1 MNIDRFKELASDFN
15 LIPVYEIITAD
26 LLTPVLAYAKLRKK
40 GMQSFLLESVQ
51 GSLSMARYSFIGINP
66 EKILLNKKTTIKEIN
81 NLGDGLHHNNSSEYF
96 GNIFERLKE
105 ETDNIRQA
113 HLSELPEFTGG
124 LVGFLG
130 YENISLIEP
139 VVLRK
144 PSLTGKFNYPHDF
157 YDSNFGLYKTII
169 AFDHYKH
176 QIILITNV
184 LVKEHSNLDLIYSE
198 AKQNLKKLKNI
209 LVNESVRIDSFK
221 LLNSSDIDF
230 DTKHFYQLVEK
241 SKEEIRAGEIFQIVL
256 SKRFSS
262 EFKGDLIN
270 VYRALRIINPSPYM
284 YFLENADG
292 FSILGTSPE
301 DLLRIKNRKA
311 TVLPIAGTRRRGK
324 DEAEDIKL
332 EENLLNDPKELAEHT
347 MLVDLGRNDLGR
359 VCKYGTVKV
368 SEFMKIQKYSH
379 VMHIVSKVEGEL
391 KDEVHPIDALK
402 SCFPAGTVSGAPK
415 IRAMQLISKFE
426 NEERNIYAG
435 AVGYIDFSGNL
446 DMCIA
451 IRTLFAVNGKIYWQ
465 AGAGIV
471 ADSVPEKEALEIKNK
486 SAVMLNA
493 LKYAEV
499 IDEYSGN

>member
-1 MNIDRFKELASDFN
+1 MNIERFKELAADFN
-15 LIPVYEIITAD
+15 LILVYEIITAD
-26 LLTPVLAYAKLRKK
+26 LLTPVVAYAKLRKK

-81 NLGDGLHHNNSSEYF
+81 NSVRDGLRHNNLSEYF

-139 VVLRK
+139 VVK
-144 PSLTGKFNYPHDF
+144 FSYQQKFN

-184 LVKEHSNLDLIYSE
+184 LVKAQSNLDLIYSE

-209 LVNESVRIDSFK
+209 LLNDSVRIDSFK
-221 LLNSSDIDF
+221 LLNASDADF
-230 DTKHFYQLVEK
+230 DTKNFYQLVEK

-391 KDEVHPIDALK
+391 EDDVHPIDALK

-415 IRAMQLISKFE
+415 IRAMQLISNFE

-451 IRTLFAVNGKIYWQ
+451 IRTLFAFNGKIYWQ
-465 AGAGIV
+465 SGAGIV

-499 IDEYSGN
+499 IDENSGN

>member
-1 MNIDRFKELASDFN
+1 MNLERFKELAADFN

-81 NLGDGLHHNNSSEYF
+81 NPERDGLRHNNSSEYF

-113 HLSELPEFTGG
+113 HLPELPEFTGG

-139 VVLRK
+139 VV
-144 PSLTGKFNYPHDF
+144 KFNYPQNF
-157 YDSNFGLYKTII
+157 NYDSNFGLYKTII

-184 LVKEHSNLDLIYSE
+184 LVKAQSNLDLIYSE

-209 LVNESVRIDSFK
+209 LLNDSVRIDSFK
-221 LLNSSDIDF
+221 LLNASDADF

-262 EFKGDLIN
+262 EFNGDLIN

-292 FSILGTSPE
+292 FSIIGTSPE

-368 SEFMKIQKYSH
+368 SEFMRIQKYSH

-391 KDEVHPIDALK
+391 EDAVHPIDALK

-415 IRAMQLISKFE
+415 IRAMQLISNFE

-451 IRTLFAVNGKIYWQ
+451 IRTLFAAGGKIYWQ

-499 IDEYSGN
+499 IDENSGN

>member
-1 MNIDRFKELASDFN
+1 MDFNRFKELAQSYN

-26 LLTPVLAYAKLRKK
+26 LLTPVLAYAKLRRKA
-40 GMQSFLLESVQ
+40 MQSFLLESVQ
-51 GSLSMARYSFIGINP
+51 GTLSMARYSFIGINP
-66 EKILLNKKTTIKEIN
+66 DKIIMNKKHLITEFRKTVSKEYI
-81 NLGDGLHHNNSSEYF
+81 
-96 GNIFERLKE
+96 GNIFEQLKK

-113 HLSELPEFTGG
+113 YLPELPEFTGG

-139 VVLRK
+139 VV
-144 PSLTGKFNYPHDF
+144 KFNYNPQF
-157 YDSNFGLYKTII
+157 EYDSNFGLYKTII

-176 QIILITNV
+176 QIILINNIFIENDANPEK
-184 LVKEHSNLDLIYSE
+184 LYSDSINKLSE
-198 AKQNLKKLKNI
+198 LKRLLKNSSANI
-209 LVNESVRIDSFK
+209 ASFRLGKNFEQNFNEKEF
-221 LLNSSDIDF
+221 F
-230 DTKHFYQLVEK
+230 DLVEK
-241 SKEEIRAGEIFQIVL
+241 CKEEIRSGEIFQIVL
-256 SKRFSS
+256 SKRFS
-262 EFKGDLIN
+262 EKFKGDLIN

-284 YFLENADG
+284 YILENTDG
-292 FSILGTSPE
+292 FSVLGTSPE

-324 DEAEDIKL
+324 DEPEDIQL
-332 EENLLNDPKELAEHT
+332 EKNLLDDPKELAEHT

-368 SEFMKIQKYSH
+368 SEFMKIQRYSH

-391 KDEVHPIDALK
+391 RDDVHPVDALK

-451 IRTLFAVNGKIYWQ
+451 IRTLFAKNDIIYWQ

-471 ADSVPEKEALEIKNK
+471 VDSVPEKEVLEIKNK

-499 IDEYSGN
+499 IDENSCD

>member
-1 MNIDRFKELASDFN
+1 MNIERFKELAASFN

-40 GMQSFLLESVQ
+40 GTQSFLLESVQ

-81 NLGDGLHHNNSSEYF
+81 NNNSSEYV

-113 HLSELPEFTGG
+113 HLPELPEFTGG

-139 VVLRK
+139 VVK
-144 PSLTGKFNYPHDF
+144 FSYQQKFNC
-157 YDSNFGLYKTII
+157 DSNFGLYKTII

-184 LVKEHSNLDLIYSE
+184 LVQPQSNLDLIYYQ
-198 AKQNLKKLKNI
+198 AKQNLKKLKTI
-209 LVNESVRIDSFK
+209 LLNDSVSIDSFK
-221 LLNSSDIDF
+221 ILNSSEADF
-230 DTKHFYQLVEK
+230 DAKHFYQLVEK

-262 EFKGDLIN
+262 DFKGDLIN

-391 KDEVHPIDALK
+391 NEDVHPIDALK

-415 IRAMQLISKFE
+415 IRAMQLISEFE

-451 IRTLFAVNGKIYWQ
+451 IRTLFADDGKIYWQ

-499 IDEYSGN
+499 IDENSGN

>member
-1 MNIDRFKELASDFN
+1 MELKRFKDLAEKYN

-26 LLTPVLAYAKLRKK
+26 LLTPVLAYAKLRQK
-40 GMQSFLLESVQ
+40 GIQSFLLESVQ
-51 GSLSMARYSFIGINP
+51 GSLNMARYSFIGINP
-66 EKILLNKKTTIKEIN
+66 DKIITNKKNNITEIINGKPN
-81 NLGDGLHHNNSSEYF
+81 NCEE
-96 GNIFERLKE
+96 NIFDYLKK
-105 ETDNIRQA
+105 ETENIRQA
-113 HLSELPEFTGG
+113 HLQELPEFTGG

-139 VVLRK
+139 VVE
-144 PSLTGKFNYPHDF
+144 FNYDAQF
-157 YDSNFGLYKTII
+157 GYDSNFGLYKTII

-176 QIILITNV
+176 QIILINNTFITTNNS
-184 LVKEHSNLDLIYSE
+184 LEKLYYNSKKTLSELKRILINGSVKIGSFRLENNSQTDFN
-198 AKQNLKKLKNI
+198 KK
-209 LVNESVRIDSFK
+209 E
-221 LLNSSDIDF
+221 
-230 DTKHFYQLVEK
+230 FYHLVEK
-241 SKEEIRAGEIFQIVL
+241 CKEEIRAGEIFQIVL

-262 EFKGDLIN
+262 KFKGDLIN

-292 FSILGTSPE
+292 FSVLGTSPE

-324 DEAEDIKL
+324 DDAEDIQL
-332 EENLLNDPKELAEHT
+332 ENNLLNDSKELAEHT

-359 VCKYGTVKV
+359 VCKYGTVNV
-368 SEFMKIQKYSH
+368 TEFMKIQRYSH

-391 KDEVHPIDALK
+391 REDVHAVDALK

-415 IRAMQLISKFE
+415 IRAMQLISRFE

-451 IRTLFAVNGKIYWQ
+451 IRTLFAKDDTVYWQ

-471 ADSVPEKEALEIKNK
+471 ADSVPEKEALEINNK

-499 IDEYSGN
+499 IDENSGD

>member
-1 MNIDRFKELASDFN
+1 MNIERFKELAASFN

-26 LLTPVLAYAKLRKK
+26 LLTPVLAYAKLRVK
-40 GMQSFLLESVQ
+40 GTQSFLLESVQ

-66 EKILLNKKTTIKEIN
+66 EKILLNKKTAIKEIN
-81 NLGDGLHHNNSSEYF
+81 NSNLSEYF
-96 GNIFERLKE
+96 GNIFEKLKE
-105 ETDNIRQA
+105 ETDNISQA
-113 HLSELPEFTGG
+113 HLPELPEFTGG

-139 VVLRK
+139 VV
-144 PSLTGKFNYPHDF
+144 KFNYEQKF
-157 YDSNFGLYKTII
+157 NYDSNFGLYKTII

-184 LVKEHSNLDLIYSE
+184 LVRPQSNLDLIYSE
-198 AKQNLKKLKNI
+198 ARQNLGKLKSI
-209 LVNESVRIDSFK
+209 LLNDSFSIDSFK
-221 LLNSSDIDF
+221 LLNVSEADF

-241 SKEEIRAGEIFQIVL
+241 SKQAIRAGEIFQIVL
-256 SKRFSS
+256 SKRFAS

-324 DEAEDIKL
+324 DDAEDIKL
-332 EENLLNDPKELAEHT
+332 EDNLLNDPKELAEHT

-391 KDEVHPIDALK
+391 KDEIHPIDALK

-415 IRAMQLISKFE
+415 IRAMQLISDFE

-451 IRTLFAVNGKIYWQ
+451 IRTLFAFDGKIYWQ

-499 IDEYSGN
+499 IDENSGN

>member
-1 MNIDRFKELASDFN
+1 MDLNKFKELAQDYN
-15 LIPVYEIITAD
+15 LIPVYETITAD
-26 LLTPVLAYAKLRKK
+26 LLTPVLAYAKLRRK
-40 GMQSFLLESVQ
+40 GKQSFLLESVQ
-51 GSLSMARYSFIGINP
+51 GSLSMARYSFIGVNP
-66 EKILLNKKTTIKEIN
+66 EKIIQNRKEVVIEIVN
-81 NLGDGLHHNNSSEYF
+81 GKSIEYNE
-96 GNIFERLKE
+96 NIFDFLKK
-105 ETDNIRQA
+105 ETEFIKQV
-113 HLSELPEFTGG
+113 HLPELPEFTGG

-139 VVLRK
+139 VVEFK
-144 PSLTGKFNYPHDF
+144 YKSYFS

-176 QIILITNV
+176 QIILINNTFIDNN
-184 LVKEHSNLDLIYSE
+184 SDLNKLYNQSKQTLSE
-198 AKQNLKKLKNI
+198 LRRI
-209 LVNESVRIDSFK
+209 LLSSPARIEKFK
-221 LLNSSDIDF
+221 LENGYEPNF
-230 DTKHFYQLVEK
+230 DKTEFYQLVEK
-241 SKEEIRAGEIFQIVL
+241 CKEEIRAGEIFQIVL

-262 EFKGDLIN
+262 VFEGDLIN

-292 FSILGTSPE
+292 FSVLGTSPE

-324 DEAEDIKL
+324 DEAEDIQL
-332 EENLLNDPKELAEHT
+332 EKNLLNDPKELAEHT

-359 VCKYGTVKV
+359 VCKYGTVTV
-368 SEFMKIQKYSH
+368 SEFMKIQRYSH

-391 KDEVHPIDALK
+391 KDDIHPVDALK

-415 IRAMQLISKFE
+415 IRAMQLISKLE
-426 NEERNIYAG
+426 NQERNIYAG

-451 IRTLFAVNGKIYWQ
+451 IRTLFAKDKTIYWQ
-465 AGAGIV
+465 SGAGIV

-499 IDEYSGN
+499 IDENSGN

>member
-1 MNIDRFKELASDFN
+1 MNIERFKELAASFN

-40 GMQSFLLESVQ
+40 GTQSFLLESVQ

-66 EKILLNKKTTIKEIN
+66 EKILLNKKTTINEIN
-81 NLGDGLHHNNSSEYF
+81 NNNSSEYV

-113 HLSELPEFTGG
+113 HLPEIPEFTGG

-139 VVLRK
+139 VV
-144 PSLTGKFNYPHDF
+144 KFNYQQKF
-157 YDSNFGLYKTII
+157 NYDSNFGLYKTII

-184 LVKEHSNLDLIYSE
+184 LVQTQSNLDLIYSE
-198 AKQNLKKLKNI
+198 AKQNLKKFKSI
-209 LVNESVRIDSFK
+209 LLNDSVSIDSFK
-221 LLNSSDIDF
+221 MLNSSEADF
-230 DTKHFYQLVEK
+230 DTKYFYQLVEK

-324 DEAEDIKL
+324 DEAEDLNL

-359 VCKYGTVKV
+359 VCKYGSVKV

-391 KDEVHPIDALK
+391 RDDVHPIDALK

-415 IRAMQLISKFE
+415 IRAMQLISEFE

-451 IRTLFAVNGKIYWQ
+451 IRTLFADDGKIYWQ

-499 IDEYSGN
+499 IDENSGN